1 MASQKF
7 DFKKQF
13 PDLYRPSQK
22 IVSIVEVPKMKFFMI
37 DGEGDPNTSEEY
49 KVAIECLYAVSYALK
64 MKIVK
69 KQTPSKDYVVPPLEG
84 LWYMEDMSRWSMQ
97 NKDEWQWTMMIRIP
111 DFVTQPQIEKAIDI
125 AKTTKN
131 PVALKKLYVEDY
143 NEGLS
148 VQLMHLGPYDTEAPN
163 IEKMHIY
170 AQEQGYERSG
180 KHHEIYLSDPR
191 KAKPDRMKTILRQPI
206 SSKK

>member
-1 MASQKF
+1 
-7 DFKKQF
+7 
-13 PDLYRPSQK
+13 
-22 IVSIVEVPKMKFFMI
+22 
-37 DGEGDPNTSEEY
+37 
-49 KVAIECLYAVSYALK
+49 

-69 KQTPSKDYVVPPLEG
+69 KQTPSKDYVVPPREG
-84 LWYMEDMSRWSMQ
+84 LWYMDDMSKWSMQ

-111 DFVTQPQIEKAIDI
+111 DFVTHTQIEKAIDI

-131 PVALKKLYVEDY
+131 PVALKKLYIKDY
-143 NEGLS
+143 HEGLS

-163 IEKMHIY
+163 IEKMHTF
-170 AQEQGYERSG
+170 AHKQGYERSG

-191 KAKPDRMKTILRQPI
+191 KAKPDRMKTVLRQPI